1 MAEIRI
7 ALNTTNPNPG
17 NNEIVLYPTSNAG
30 GELNVM
36 GPDGQPKRL
45 LTDLTT
51 LNDITVSGA
60 LNKTGTSNQPNINL
74 SNATTTSD
82 GAMSRFDKEFL
93 DNSTSENTANQL
105 VKRDNSGNFAAGTI
119 TASLFEGPSSSTQL
133 IPSLMGA
140 ISSDGTSNNT
150 VLSTNIIDNT
160 HIKTGANIALSKLA
174 VNPVDRSNH
183 TGSQSYTTIFDFD
196 SGVDNYLTNNKIT
209 TSDISSTAGI
219 LMSQLEKDPSN
230 RATHFGPNPASALE
244 DLPTEV
250 NPIINNYL
258 VNNPI
263 TNQEIETGT
272 IEIGKLAF
280 DPLDR
285 DAHTGTQ
292 LASTISNFTD
302 EARSAFTAGT
312 GINIVEGEV
321 SLQNSEITS
330 VGIVSSGNWQADVIS
345 TGYGGT
351 GASNKGEA
359 RNNLLNIYS
368 VVNNPNPVDL
378 SRDYNIVVVNATTE
392 NKVLNLPTEGKI
404 TQIVI
409 KKVDSSANTVTI
421 TTSDGRS
428 IDGQASIILTNQYD
442 AITLVKNSIADSSW
456 YILSKYSAS

>member
-93 DNSTSENTANQL
+93 DDSTSENIANQL

-133 IPSLMGA
+133 IPSLIGA

-174 VNPVDRSNH
+174 VNPVDRNNH
-183 TGSQSYTTIFDFD
+183 TGSQSYTTISDFD
-196 SGVDNYLTNNKIT
+196 GGIDNYLTNNKIT
-209 TSDISSTAGI
+209 TADISSTAGI

-230 RATHFGPNPASALE
+230 RSTHFGPNPASALE

-280 DPLDR
+280 NPLDR
-285 DAHTGTQ
+285 AEHTGTQ
-292 LASTISNFTD
+292 LVSTISNFTD
-302 EARSAFTAGT
+302 E
-312 GINIVEGEV
+312 VEG
-321 SLQNSEITS
+321 
-330 VGIVSSGNWQADVIS
+330 AIS
-345 TGYGGT
+345 TYLNNT
-351 GASNKGEA
+351 PISNNDIDASAGIELTKLA
-359 RNNLLNIYS
+359 T
-368 VVNNPNPVDL
+368 NPL
-378 SRDYNIVVVNATTE
+378 SRSNHTGTQTAATISNFESTARESIATVLDVTEDTTITVDNKYVLANPGVGAGAPITVTLPSANSTQAVITIKKIDSSVHTVTVEAASGELIEGATTFDL
-392 NKVLNLPTEGKI
+392 V
-404 TQIVI
+404 
-409 KKVDSSANTVTI
+409 
-421 TTSDGRS
+421 
-428 IDGQASIILTNQYD
+428 NQYD
-442 AITLVKNSIADSSW
+442 TITIVSNKVGEWFIV
-456 YILSKYSAS
+456 SKITS